1 MLIIIM
7 MMMAMVVV
15 GGGGVDV
22 DREQKN
28 AIHWGYFEKRDSIS
42 MIITN

>member
-1 MLIIIM
+1 
-7 MMMAMVVV
+7 MVGEGDV
-15 GGGGVDV
+15 V

>member
-15 GGGGVDV
+15 GGGGGVDV
-22 DREQKN
+22 DREQKMLF
-28 AIHWGYFEKRDSIS
+28 IGDIS
-42 MIITN
+42 RREIPYR

>member
-15 GGGGVDV
+15 GGGVDV